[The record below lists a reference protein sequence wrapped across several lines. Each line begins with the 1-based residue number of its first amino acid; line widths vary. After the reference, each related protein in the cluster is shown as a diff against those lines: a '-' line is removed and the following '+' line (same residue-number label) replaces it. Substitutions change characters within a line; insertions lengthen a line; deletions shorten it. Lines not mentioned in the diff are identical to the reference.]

1 MKILNRNFKAAT
13 ILSVFI
19 SASIIFSIS
28 SCAKKLTFATSTI
41 APAATGTV
49 KIKKDKNKNYSINVS
64 LRNLAPS
71 GKLTP
76 PKERYIVWAE
86 TESNGVKNIGQIN
99 TSSGVF
105 SKKLK
110 ASLSAHLPFKPINI
124 FITAE
129 DNQNIQYPGD
139 MLILTTK

>member
-1 MKILNRNFKAAT
+1 MKILNRNSKTAT
-13 ILSVFI
+13 ILSVFLV
-19 SASIIFSIS
+19 AFVVFSIS
-28 SCAKKLTFATSTI
+28 SCAKKMTFGTSTI
-41 APAATGTV
+41 APAATGKV
-49 KIKKDKNKNYSINVS
+49 KIKKDKNKNYGIDVS

-71 GKLTP
+71 DKLSP
-76 PKERYIVWAE
+76 PRKTYIVWAE

-99 TSSGVF
+99 TSSGLF

-129 DNQNIQYPGD
+129 DNQSVQYPGN
-139 MLILTTK
+139 MVILTTR